1 MYDIVSAQTVVQGD
15 SIFTLY
21 SVQLRG
27 EGMVSVRRRWGGGG
41 DGGGEDV
48 EMEVGRRWKRGGGN
62 LFIYQARESSLVP
75 SGFLTALLLQKLY
88 ICEAFGV
95 MRDRGCC
102 HSSLL
107 AMRKGKV

>member
-41 DGGGEDV
+41 GGGGED
-48 EMEVGRRWKRGGGN
+48 MEEGRRGGGN

-75 SGFLTALLLQKLY
+75 SGFLTAQFLQKL
-88 ICEAFGV
+88 
-95 MRDRGCC
+95 
-102 HSSLL
+102 
-107 AMRKGKV
+107 

>member
-41 DGGGEDV
+41 DGGG
-48 EMEVGRRWKRGGGN
+48 GGG
-62 LFIYQARESSLVP
+62 E
-75 SGFLTALLLQKLY
+75 G
-88 ICEAFGV
+88 
-95 MRDRGCC
+95 
-102 HSSLL
+102 
-107 AMRKGKV
+107 

>member
-75 SGFLTALLLQKLY
+75 SGFLTAQFLQKL
-88 ICEAFGV
+88 
-95 MRDRGCC
+95 
-102 HSSLL
+102 
-107 AMRKGKV
+107 